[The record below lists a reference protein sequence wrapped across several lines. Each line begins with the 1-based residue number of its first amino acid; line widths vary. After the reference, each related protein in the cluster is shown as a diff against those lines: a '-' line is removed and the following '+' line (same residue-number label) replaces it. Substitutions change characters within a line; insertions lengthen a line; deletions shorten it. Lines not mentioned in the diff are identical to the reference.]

1 MLRFRILSLFL
12 FTLLSGFTLF
22 AGNQDI
28 LPKPVVAIRTDTIL
42 DNQTL
47 YNGRIWRN
55 LYYLVQDDQF
65 LFSKE
70 FLPGVLAIR
79 SKTFKNVLLKYDI
92 FNDEVLIP
100 IDSGRILQLNKEL
113 IDSFSLSF
121 QNRKYLFIKMT
132 EDTLKDSK
140 TFFNVLYKG
149 KTTLLLKHE
158 KKIDKLAV
166 DGKYDKFYQVDR
178 IFIVSG
184 EKLYPVNGKAD
195 LFKVMPYDKSQLK
208 DFMKINKIRI
218 SGKNPESFIPVIRFH
233 DRNK

>member
-28 LPKPVVAIRTDTIL
+28 LPKPVVAIRPDTIL

-70 FLPGVLAIR
+70 FLPGVLTIR

-149 KTTLLLKHE
+149 KTTLLLKYE